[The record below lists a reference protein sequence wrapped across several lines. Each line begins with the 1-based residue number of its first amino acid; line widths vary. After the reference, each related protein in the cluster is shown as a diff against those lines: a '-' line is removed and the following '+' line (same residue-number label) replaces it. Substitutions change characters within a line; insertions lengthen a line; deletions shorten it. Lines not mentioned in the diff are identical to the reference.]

1 MSYPLCAL
9 RQTQVLSL
17 VCLILL
23 GCGSTPGASDGPS
36 SREGSHARSGNESGR
51 PNILVIVA
59 DDLGFT
65 DLGSMG
71 SEIDTP
77 NLDALRARGQLYID
91 VTAAPYCAVSRSMLL
106 TGQNN
111 HVAGMGSQDLRT
123 SHRGYEGRL
132 TDRVTPAP
140 LRMQEAGYR
149 TFMAGKWHLGTAP
162 EDGPHVNGFDRSFVL
177 LDGGANHYSAKGIF
191 FDVPISQYRAQGK
204 AVPWPDGQHAT
215 DVYTDSLLSYIG
227 AHRASN
233 PPNDTPPFFAY
244 LAYTA
249 PHWPLQV
256 DTSFSNR
263 YRGRYDDGYEVLRR
277 QRFDALKAN
286 GMVAPDAVLPPM
298 HPAVEPWSTLTI
310 EERRASSRKMEIY
323 AGMVTHMDAQIG
335 RLMDALAAWG
345 ILDETVIF
353 FLSDNGAAAEDFYDS
368 DYFGPFLRQHYSDA
382 LADMGQPE
390 SFVSYGAAWAEA
402 GTGPGRY
409 HKAIMT
415 QGGVNVPMIVA
426 GPPVDP
432 NPNPIAEWR
441 TVLDLVPTWYEIA
454 GIDVGP
460 DHDRP
465 LLGSSLF
472 APVEQPDTLDST
484 RVFVM
489 EHRGQAMV
497 RRGHWKLLHEE
508 EPLDP
513 DAFALY
519 NLHQDP
525 GELENVRDR
534 YPNIFQS
541 LRAIWD
547 HRARDIGVQT
557 PTPQSGSGPAFAL
570 SRELLTVEE
579 GGRPLTFT
587 LHDRARACGEGST
600 GHVRPIDTR
609 PTDATA
615 IDISVPACRIVVQ
628 TVTHAGMLVHLD
640 ATDHLVGFSG
650 ASYSAIPEIRSAI
663 EQGTIK
669 ALATEGTLS
678 LEDII
683 RLRPDLVLV
692 TAPPSGIHPWRERL
706 SSVGIPVVPIAAYRE
721 ADPLD
726 RAAWLEVV
734 GAMVGKREE
743 AQQYLAGVRA
753 RYGAIQRQA
762 RADSF
767 AQAPKV
773 ITGGLW
779 RGVWHVAGRET
790 YVARLLRD
798 AGAQY
803 IFDDIASTETIPM
816 SIEQVWPRALTADL
830 WFHPGAVNTRQAI
843 VAEDA
848 RLANLPAWQRGDV
861 FNYDKQIDPY
871 GRNPYWDWN
880 ALEPDVILAD
890 LRKVITGA
898 TDSMVYYR
906 RLP

>member
-9 RQTQVLSL
+9 RQTHVLSL
-17 VCLILL
+17 VCLMLL
-23 GCGSTPGASDGPS
+23 GCGATPGTSEGPS
-36 SREGSHARSGNESGR
+36 PRDGSHARGGNPGGR

-71 SEIDTP
+71 SEIETP
-77 NLDALRARGQLYID
+77 NLDALRDRGQLYTD

-123 SHRGYEGRL
+123 THRGYEGRL

-140 LRMQEAGYR
+140 LRMQEAGYH
-149 TFMAGKWHLGTAP
+149 TFMTGKWHLGTAP
-162 EDGPHVNGFDRSFVL
+162 EDGPHANGFDRSFVL
-177 LDGGANHYSAKGIF
+177 LDGGANHYSASGIF
-191 FDVPISQYRAQGK
+191 FDVPISQYRAQGQ
-204 AVPWPDGQHAT
+204 AVPWPEGQHAT
-215 DVYTDSLLSYIG
+215 DVYTDSLLSYIE
-227 AHRASN
+227 AHRVSN
-233 PPNDTPPFFAY
+233 APDDMPPFFAY

-256 DTSFSNR
+256 DTSYSNR

-277 QRFDALKAN
+277 QRFDALKAK
-286 GMVAPDAVLPPM
+286 GMVAPEAVLPPM
-298 HPAVEPWSTLTI
+298 HPAVKPWSTLTR

-335 RLMDALAAWG
+335 RLMDALSEWG
-345 ILDETVIF
+345 ILDETVVF
-353 FLSDNGAAAEDFYDS
+353 FMSDNGAAAEDFYDS
-368 DYFGPFLRQHYSDA
+368 DYFGPFLQRHYSDA

-402 GTGPGRY
+402 GTGPARY

-432 NPNPIAEWR
+432 NPNPIANWR

-460 DHDRP
+460 NEDRP

-472 APVEQPDTLDST
+472 APLGQQATLDST

-497 RRGHWKLLHEE
+497 RRGHWKLLHEQA
-508 EPLDP
+508 PLDP

-519 NLHQDP
+519 NLQTDP
-525 GELENVRDR
+525 GEMENVRDR
-534 YPNIFQS
+534 YPEIFQS

-547 HRARDIGVQT
+547 QTARDIGVQT
-557 PTPQSGSGPAFAL
+557 PTPQPGSGPAFTL
-570 SRELLTVEE
+570 TERSLTVHE
-579 GGRPLTFT
+579 GGQPLRFT
-587 LHDRARACGEGST
+587 LADRGGDCEVPFPLDDERGGT
-600 GHVRPIDTR
+600 DPI
-609 PTDATA
+609 PPSQQ
-615 IDISVPACRIVVQ
+615 IPVPACRIVVQ
-628 TVTHAGMLVHLD
+628 TVTHAGMLVRLQ
-640 ATDHLVGFSG
+640 ATDHLIGFSG
-650 ASYSAIPEIRSAI
+650 ASYSALPEIQGAI
-663 EQGTIK
+663 ARGSIK
-669 ALATEGTLS
+669 TLASEAALS
-678 LEDII
+678 LEEII
-683 RLRPDLVLV
+683 LLRPDLVLV
-692 TAPPSGIHPWRERL
+692 TAPPTGVHPWRARL
-706 SSVGIPVVPIAAYRE
+706 SAVGIPVVPLAAYRE
-721 ADPLD
+721 GDPLD

-734 GAMVGKREE
+734 GALVDKRED
-743 AQQYLAGVRA
+743 AQQYLAGVRE
-753 RYGAIQRQA
+753 RYRALQRQA
-762 RADSF
+762 QAD
-767 AQAPKV
+767 PIGHVPTV
-773 ITGGLW
+773 ITGGPW
-779 RGVWHVAGRET
+779 RGVWHVAGRDT

-803 IFDDIASTETIPM
+803 IYDDLASSETIPM
-816 SIEQVWPRALTADL
+816 GIEQVWPRALRADL
-830 WFHPGAVNTRQAI
+830 WFHPGAMRSREAI
-843 VAEDA
+843 VAQDT
-848 RLANLPAWQRGDV
+848 RLADLPAVQRGDV
-861 FNYDKQIDPY
+861 FNYDKQADAS